1 MAGCLKGDE
10 NMTEIVAMILAGG
23 QGTRLGVLTENV
35 VKPAVPFGGKYRIID
50 FTLSNCIN
58 SSIYTGG
65 VLTQYR
71 PRVLSTHLGVGRDWD
86 MDRKNGGLFVLSPYA
101 AAAEGEW
108 YKGTAHAIAQNID
121 FIDQFSP
128 RYILILSG
136 DHVYSMDYNEMLD
149 FHISKDADATIS
161 CIRVPISEAYRFGT
175 VITDNTSKVKEF
187 EEKPKNPRSQLA
199 SMGIY
204 IFNWKLLKPLLIED
218 SQNENSTHDFGKDIM
233 PKLVTGNIKFYAY
246 EFEGYWRD
254 VGTIE
259 SFWEANIDLT
269 RSMPALN
276 LYDPSWRFYTHS
288 AEMPP
293 AFFGKEAEVVNTLTS
308 EGCIVHGKVENT
320 VLFQGV
326 TVKKGT
332 IIKNSVI
339 MTNVLIGENCIIE
352 NSIISENS
360 IIGDNC
366 KIGFGNK
373 VKNEKYPNIYN
384 GGISVVGEGVIVDEG
399 SIIGKNSSIGNFL
412 NTKEIGIKEVPSG
425 KNLKISG
432 LI

>member
-1 MAGCLKGDE
+1 MNE
-10 NMTEIVAMILAGG
+10 VIAMVLAGG

-50 FTLSNCIN
+50 FALSNCVN
-58 SSIYTGG
+58 SSIYTVG

-86 MDRKNGGLFVLSPYA
+86 MDRKNGGLFILSPYA
-101 AAAEGEW
+101 VASEGEW
-108 YKGTAHAIAQNID
+108 YKGTAHAVAQNID

-128 RYILILSG
+128 KYVLVLSG

-149 FHISKDADATIS
+149 FHISKNADVTIS
-161 CIRVPISEAYRFGT
+161 CIRVPLSEAHRFGT
-175 VITDNTSKVKEF
+175 VITDNISRVKEF

-204 IFNWKLLKPLLIED
+204 VFNWPLLKEILVKD
-218 SQNENSTHDFGKDIM
+218 SKDENSSHDFGKDIM
-233 PKLVTGNIKFYAY
+233 PKLVYQRAVYAY
-246 EFEGYWRD
+246 EFDGYWRD

-276 LYDPSWRFYTHS
+276 LYDPNWRFYTHS

-293 AFFGKEAEVVNTLTS
+293 AFFGSSAQVLNSLTS
-308 EGCIVHGKVENT
+308 EGCIVNGKVESS

-326 TVKKGT
+326 NVGKDTY
-332 IIKNSVI
+332 IKNSVI
-339 MTNVLIGENCIIE
+339 MTNVRIGENCVIE
-352 NSIISENS
+352 NSIISENVV
-360 IIGDNC
+360 IGNNC
-366 KIGFGNK
+366 EIGIGENIP
-373 VKNEKYPNIYN
+373 NEKYPNIYTSE
-384 GGISVVGEGVIVDEG
+384 ISVIGECVWIGDGVK
-399 SIIGKNSSIGNFL
+399 IGKNASVGNFL
-412 NTKEIGIKEVPSG
+412 NMEKMKVKEVPSG
-425 KNLKISG
+425 KNLRMDG
-432 LI
+432 LA